1 MPGPICSLPSFFTS
15 LKEILSKCTFSW
27 YNLLNLQNM
36 LNSNMLGMLHVA
48 GYLSRY
54 LVTSITFCQISSTQP
69 DSTWLVIGSHLISR
83 IQPNPMVGY
92 PVNWNPFHHYNWLT
106 HYYYW
111 LPRMEYSY
119 TSRTWCCS
127 QTCQSLHLRTRYWW
141 VHNKGLFQGR
151 NIR

>member
-15 LKEILSKCTFSW
+15 LKEILSKCTFSG

-54 LVTSITFCQISSTQP
+54 LVTSIKFCQISSTQP

-92 PVNWNPFHHYNWLT
+92 PVNLKSVSPLQLT
-106 HYYYW
+106 HT
-111 LPRMEYSY
+111 LLLLI
-119 TSRTWCCS
+119 TSDGI
-127 QTCQSLHLRTRYWW
+127 QLHIPYLM
-141 VHNKGLFQGR
+141 L
-151 NIR
+151 